1 MTRLAWADLTSR
13 QRRLI
18 VLLGVVQVSLL
29 IATLA
34 DLRRRSPEEI
44 NGSRRMWTAL
54 AFLNWVGP
62 MAYFWKGRRRREAPR
77 RSRGSDDADR
87 KSTV

>member
-1 MTRLAWADLTSR
+1 MTRVAWADLTSR
-13 QRRLI
+13 QRRSI

-34 DLRRRSPEEI
+34 DLRRRPAEEI

-54 AFLNWVGP
+54 AFVNWIGP
-62 MAYFWKGRRRREAPR
+62 MTYFWKGRRRRGAPL
-77 RSRGSDDADR
+77 D
-87 KSTV
+87 